1 MAFQVTL
8 EKRKR
13 IHLLA
18 KKPVNQWRFRRNR
31 KKIQKIGKTK
41 KNPRHNLKTC
51 QIPKILP
58 DKWQFVVLFFNLGFS
73 AYFSNC
79 DNFPFASFLLSIP
92 HKKQKTN
99 PLPECPELMECFHAT
114 GTASNCLP
122 KLIEKLFM
130 SQHFPNKLE

>member
-73 AYFSNC
+73 AYF
-79 DNFPFASFLLSIP
+79 IP